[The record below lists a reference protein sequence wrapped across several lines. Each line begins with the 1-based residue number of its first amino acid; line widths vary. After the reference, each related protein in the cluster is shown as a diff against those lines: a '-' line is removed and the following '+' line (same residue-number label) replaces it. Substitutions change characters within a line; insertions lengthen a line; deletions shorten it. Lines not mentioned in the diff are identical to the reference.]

1 MIVWG
6 GNGDVPFLNTG
17 GKYNPATNS
26 WAATSTDNA
35 PNGRYQHT
43 AIWTGSEMIIWGGLN
58 PPTLFNTGGRYC
70 VQSSPPPTPSP
81 TPTATPTPTPHGTG
95 GTVHGGGTIQ
105 TANGSA
111 YFGVGVSTQTKAKA
125 KAKAKRKAKRKV
137 KGQFS
142 YRDPAR
148 GIDFG
153 TKKFSSLIVTGNRAT
168 LSGRAKVGKRKIRFT
183 ATFID
188 NGNPGTRDNFSIS
201 LKSGYSAGN
210 NLSTGNVEIFRSH
223 IER

>member
-1 MIVWG
+1 VG
-6 GNGDVPFLNTG
+6 VPDVGAFEFNG
-17 GKYNPATNS
+17 
-26 WAATSTDNA
+26 
-35 PNGRYQHT
+35 
-43 AIWTGSEMIIWGGLN
+43 I
-58 PPTLFNTGGRYC
+58 PP
-70 VQSSPPPTPSP
+70 
-81 TPTATPTPTPHGTG
+81 TPTPTPTPTPRSTPPGTG

-105 TANGSA
+105 TVNGPV
-111 YFGVGVSTQTKAKA
+111 YFGVGVSTQTKA
-125 KAKAKRKAKRKV
+125 KAKRKV

-168 LSGRAKVGKRKIRFT
+168 LSGRARVGKRKIRFT

-201 LKSGYSAGN
+201 LRTGYSADN

-223 IER
+223 IDH